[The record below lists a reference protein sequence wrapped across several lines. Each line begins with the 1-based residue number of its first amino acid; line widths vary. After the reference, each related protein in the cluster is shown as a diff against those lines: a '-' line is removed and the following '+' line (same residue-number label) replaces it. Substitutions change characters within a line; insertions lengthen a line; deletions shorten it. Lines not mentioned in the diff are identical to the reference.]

1 MWREISSTQVHPSLN
16 SYPHYPTAQPN
27 HGVNSK
33 WSITGQ
39 RSSYSLPHPG
49 HAQSHMRWQKQEP
62 PPPSRHLSNSTRNLS
77 TMPSPGVNSSA
88 YMHAMH
94 ADARSHY
101 MSASGGGL
109 NGPRPRPASMYDTPS
124 MPSLPIM
131 SYHHQ
136 QQQHQNGFMPP
147 PSGTRKNSNG
157 SRNGSVGLRQSP
169 GELVSS
175 SGRSICIST
184 QVFFFSKLRIGRS
197 I

>member
-27 HGVNSK
+27 HGGNSK

-62 PPPSRHLSNSTRNLS
+62 PPPSRLLSNSTRNLS
-77 TMPSPGVNSSA
+77 TMPSQNPS
-88 YMHAMH
+88 YMH
-94 ADARSHY
+94 DGRQHY
-101 MSASGGGL
+101 PNVGGG
-109 NGPRPRPASMYDTPS
+109 RPRPASMYDTPS

-147 PSGTRKNSNG
+147 PTGNRKGVNNMP
-157 SRNGSVGLRQSP
+157 RNGSVGLRQSP
-169 GELVSS
+169 GELVSVS
-175 SGRSICIST
+175 HL
-184 QVFFFSKLRIGRS
+184 FA
-197 I
+197 

>member
-27 HGVNSK
+27 HNANSK

-62 PPPSRHLSNSTRNLS
+62 PPSRHLSNSTRNLS
-77 TMPSPGVNSSA
+77 AAHNHIPNPSFVHPMVHDG
-88 YMHAMH
+88 
-94 ADARSHY
+94 RPHY
-101 MSASGGGL
+101 QTNTGGG
-109 NGPRPRPASMYDTPS
+109 RPRPASMYDTPS

-147 PSGTRKNSNG
+147 PSAGRKGGNNQPPP
-157 SRNGSVGLRQSP
+157 RNGSVGLRQSP
-169 GELVSS
+169 GELVREIFFV
-175 SGRSICIST
+175 GCICRIWKTYGAKMVGIDSI
-184 QVFFFSKLRIGRS
+184 
-197 I
+197 

>member
-27 HGVNSK
+27 HAANSK

-62 PPPSRHLSNSTRNLS
+62 PPPSRHLSSSTRNLS
-77 TMPSPGVNSSA
+77 TMPSQNSNAS
-88 YMHAMH
+88 YMQAMH
-94 ADARSHY
+94 DGRQHY
-101 MSASGGGL
+101 PVAGGVG
-109 NGPRPRPASMYDTPS
+109 RPRPASMYDTPS

-147 PSGTRKNSNG
+147 PTGNRKGANNAPP
-157 SRNGSVGLRQSP
+157 RNGSVGLRQSP
-169 GELVSS
+169 GELVSVHPS
-175 SGRSICIST
+175 VKT
-184 QVFFFSKLRIGRS
+184 KLQNIPAIQS
-197 I
+197 DTCL